1 MTAHSHSVANFALTD
16 MAQFTAILP
25 LPCCRLG
32 VRSHS
37 AKEISALYF
46 LPPNTPLANWETNH
60 VDLIKALENDL
71 RAWIKQPAHSFLL
84 PLAIRG
90 TPFQRRV
97 WQAISRI
104 PCGEIRT
111 YGELSAEVGGT
122 PRAVGQ
128 ACGANPFPVVVP
140 CHRVVAKTGLGG
152 FANARD
158 GWLLETKRW
167 LLKHE
172 GVL

>member
-1 MTAHSHSVANFALTD
+1 MRTDTASH
-16 MAQFTAILP
+16 FTAL
-25 LPCCRLG
+25 
-32 VRSHS
+32 V
-37 AKEISALYF
+37 F
-46 LPPNTPLANWETNH
+46 LPPDTPLLAATAAH
-60 VDLIKALENDL
+60 DLIELFEQSLDNWLENPGY
-71 RAWIKQPAHSFLL
+71 AFEL
-84 PLAIRG
+84 PLAKCG
-90 TPFQRRV
+90 TVFQRHI

-104 PCGEIRT
+104 PLGEIRT
-111 YGELSAEVGGT
+111 YGELSAEIGGM

-128 ACGANPFPVVVP
+128 ACGANPFPIVVP

>member
-1 MTAHSHSVANFALTD
+1 VRTNASHELTALV
-16 MAQFTAILP
+16 
-25 LPCCRLG
+25 
-32 VRSHS
+32 
-37 AKEISALYF
+37 F
-46 LPPNTPLANWETNH
+46 LPPDTPVLAATFAHDLIASIENNLSAWQENSRHTFGLPLANC
-60 VDLIKALENDL
+60 
-71 RAWIKQPAHSFLL
+71 
-84 PLAIRG
+84 G
-90 TPFQRRV
+90 TPFQQRT

-104 PCGEIRT
+104 PHGEIRT
-111 YGELSAEVGGT
+111 YGELSTEIGGM

-128 ACGANPFPVVVP
+128 ACGANPFPILVP
-140 CHRVVAKTGLGG
+140 CHRVVAKTGIGG